1 MADSFTQI
9 LLDKYSIESTI
20 IGPYFV
26 FTYEENPFMLM
37 NQIKEKYNAGLPK
50 PDQDYKIVYA
60 NNSDLFYK
68 DAILDDSNV
77 LVSDGKQTG
86 YIMYDPYTESIAGNY
101 NITLHYTVEYL
112 NGISTDS
119 KAAFDAALDSQTCCG
134 IICESDEN
142 SATLE
147 NVSIDAGH
155 KFEIRVYAPR
165 GIRIHVYSVEYERLH
180 ES

>member
-1 MADSFTQI
+1 
-9 LLDKYSIESTI
+9 
-20 IGPYFV
+20 
-26 FTYEENPFMLM
+26 
-37 NQIKEKYNAGLPK
+37 
-50 PDQDYKIVYA
+50 
-60 NNSDLFYK
+60 
-68 DAILDDSNV
+68 
-77 LVSDGKQTG
+77 
-86 YIMYDPYTESIAGNY
+86 MYGPYTESIAGNY

-165 GIRIHVYSVEYERLH
+165 GIRINVYSVEYERLH

>member
-26 FTYEENPFMLM
+26 FTYEENPFLLM

-77 LVSDGKQTG
+77 LV
-86 YIMYDPYTESIAGNY
+86 
-101 NITLHYTVEYL
+101 
-112 NGISTDS
+112 
-119 KAAFDAALDSQTCCG
+119 
-134 IICESDEN
+134 
-142 SATLE
+142 
-147 NVSIDAGH
+147 
-155 KFEIRVYAPR
+155 
-165 GIRIHVYSVEYERLH
+165 
-180 ES
+180 